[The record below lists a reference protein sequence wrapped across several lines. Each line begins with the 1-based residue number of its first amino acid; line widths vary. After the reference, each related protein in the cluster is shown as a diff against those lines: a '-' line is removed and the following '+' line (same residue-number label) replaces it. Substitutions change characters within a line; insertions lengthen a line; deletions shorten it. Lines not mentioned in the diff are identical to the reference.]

1 MAGIDEW
8 LEQWLHGSATI
19 WVIVL
24 VSVAMGLRHASDP
37 DHLTAI
43 TTLLATGGRTGSV
56 RYAGLLGLSWG
67 FGHATTLVCAGLPV
81 LLFHRYLPAPAERV
95 IEVAIGALIVTLAV
109 RLLYHQWAQRHG
121 HRHGHDHD
129 HEPSHEHSHPAPRRQ
144 RRTPLTAYGIG
155 FLHGLGGTAGLT
167 LLLITRLPE
176 QGEAVLALVCFALGT
191 ALSMALVSSGFSLLL
206 GGRLLARWFDRL
218 AVLLGVVSLAF
229 GAVYIGGALGL

>member
-1 MAGIDEW
+1 MTGIDEW

-24 VSVAMGLRHASDP
+24 VSVGMGLRHASDP

-43 TTLLATGGRTGSV
+43 TTLLATGGRTGSA

-81 LLFHRYLPAPAERV
+81 LLFHRYLPEPAERV
-95 IEVAIGALIVTLAV
+95 IEVAIGGLIVWLAA
-109 RLLYHQWAQRHG
+109 RLLYHQWSQRHG
-121 HRHGHDHD
+121 HGHGHGHDHD
-129 HEPSHEHSHPAPRRQ
+129 HSHDHSRPAPRRQ

-167 LLLITRLPE
+167 LLLITRLPD
-176 QGEAVLALVCFALGT
+176 QGEAVLALICFALGT
-191 ALSMALVSSGFSLLL
+191 AVSMALVSSGFSLLL

-218 AVLLGVVSLAF
+218 AVVLGLASLAF

>member
-1 MAGIDEW
+1 MTGIDEW

-43 TTLLATGGRTGSV
+43 TTLLATGGRTRSV

-81 LLFHRYLPAPAERV
+81 LLFHSYLPEPAERV
-95 IEVAIGALIVTLAV
+95 IEIAIGVLIVTLAA
-109 RLLYHQWAQRHG
+109 RLLLHQWSQWRGHG
-121 HRHGHDHD
+121 HGHEHDHTHD
-129 HEPSHEHSHPAPRRQ
+129 HPAPIAPRRQ

-167 LLLITRLPE
+167 LLLITRLPD
-176 QGEAVLALVCFALGT
+176 QSEAVLALVCFALGT
-191 ALSMALVSSGFSLLL
+191 AVSMALVSSGFSLLL